1 MVTLFQ
7 LVRGAALGSVVAGV
21 LWAVALLAGMVTG
34 ANRII
39 LVALAVF
46 GFAYPAISAR
56 GRGAAAAGAGGVAAL
71 GAVSG
76 AVTGFGWLEGV
87 LVVGGILAAAWLWDG
102 RERVPPVRTDVL
114 AFVVVVVVV
123 VALVPL
129 IMDGGTLGHDEAAY
143 ALKARSWLEGTPDSG
158 WSIHRAPALSAI
170 EYVVL
175 SFGGG
180 ETAMRM
186 SGLLALAGLTAA
198 TWWLGTRMFDRT
210 VGAIAAVVVVA
221 GPSMLRRA
229 TEALTDIPAAAFLM
243 ASMAIVWIDFARRR
257 GPTYQLLWVIP
268 LAWAAFYLR
277 YQAVLA
283 FGLIAVAMLI
293 AWWPRIKARPAPVV
307 VSAVVGAIG
316 LVPHAMYATA
326 ELGSPIAILQATG
339 EVAGREYFGEGIVD
353 YAMLLGWP
361 IAGLLGLPLVVF
373 FLWWLARSWSQPG
386 RSQAAIFLAV
396 PAIGQ
401 VLALGVLSHGEPRFV
416 FFPLALVAIGAV
428 AGAIEVTAGWSPS
441 YRAGARV
448 ALVAL
453 LVSSLGISVANTRSS
468 VENRAL
474 TYEPI
479 ELASD
484 FVEEAA
490 GPDCAVMTSYLPQ
503 VTYYSLCFTDGFSTG
518 LDPEE
523 AISDLEGEGRFMILI
538 EGGKRQPTGKNLKEL
553 IDETEGQPVPI
564 AGERD
569 HATVYEFED

>member
-1 MVTLFQ
+1 MVTLLQ

-39 LVALAVF
+39 LVALALF

-56 GRGAAAAGAGGVAAL
+56 GRGAATGAGGVAAL

-114 AFVVVVVVV
+114 AFVAVVLVV

-129 IMDGGTLGHDEAAY
+129 VMDGGTLGHDESAY

-158 WSIHRAPALSAI
+158 WSIHRAPALSAL
-170 EYVVL
+170 EYLVL
-175 SFGGG
+175 SSGGG
-180 ETAMRM
+180 AAAMRM

-198 TWWLGTRMFDRT
+198 TWWLGARMFDRT

-243 ASMAIVWIDFARRR
+243 ACMAIVWIDFARRR
-257 GPTYQLLWVIP
+257 GPTYRLLWVIP

-283 FGLIAVAMLI
+283 FGLIGVAILV
-293 AWWPRIKARPAPVV
+293 AWWPRIRARPAPVV
-307 VSAVVGAIG
+307 VTAVVGAIG
-316 LVPHAMYATA
+316 LVPHAIYATA
-326 ELGSPIAILQATG
+326 ELGSPIAILLWTG

-353 YAMLLGWP
+353 YSLLLSWP
-361 IAGLLGLPLVVF
+361 MAGLLGPPLVVF
-373 FLWWLARSWSQPG
+373 FLWWLARGWSGPG
-386 RSQAAIFLAV
+386 RRQAVIFLAV

-428 AGAIEVTAGWSPS
+428 AGAIEVTAGWGRG
-441 YRAGARV
+441 YQAGVRV

-453 LVSSLGISVANTRSS
+453 LISSLGISVANTRSS
-468 VENRAL
+468 VDHRTLAN
-474 TYEPI
+474 EPV

-490 GPDCAVMTSYLPQ
+490 GPACAVMTSYLPQ
-503 VTYYSLCFTDGFSTG
+503 VTYYSRCFTDAFSIG
-518 LDPEE
+518 LDAEQ
-523 AISDLEGEGRFMILI
+523 AVSDLEGEERYMILI
-538 EGGKRQPTGKNLKEL
+538 EDGKRQPTGEDLAAL
-553 IDETEGQPVPI
+553 VDETAGQPVSI
-564 AGERD
+564 VGERD
-569 HATVYEFED
+569 RATVYEFED